1 MRILVENS
9 SYKLTNLG
17 DHAMLQVGLDRLR
30 ALFPDA
36 EMHVLTSAPQR
47 LREIA
52 PYAIPYHS
60 TGRKAWCRQR
70 LIPRWPQRM
79 AFANRWNHSRSESMT
94 RLKRPR
100 IWEGV
105 HRAASWPLPDADS
118 HEGANLSSFSNRS
131 IWSWPQ
137 APAG

>member
-52 PYAIPYHS
+52 PYAIPYYS

-94 RLKRPR
+94 RLKRPEFGKAC
-100 IWEGV
+100 IAP
-105 HRAASWPLPDADS
+105 HRGRCPMQIRRKR
-118 HEGANLSSFSNRS
+118 ANLSSFWNRS
-131 IWSWPQ
+131 IW
-137 APAG
+137 